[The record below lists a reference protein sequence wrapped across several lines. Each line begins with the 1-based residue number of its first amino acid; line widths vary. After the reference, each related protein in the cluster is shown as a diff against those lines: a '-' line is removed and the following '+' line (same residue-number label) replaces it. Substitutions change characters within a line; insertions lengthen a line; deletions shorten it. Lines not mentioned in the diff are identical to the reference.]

1 MCGVVVIFA
10 TVLVNEAQS
19 CHFLIHSAAAAISIK
34 MAWYRNININNYY
47 SDTAISSLIP
57 VAERD
62 IDSGSEIEYKS

>member
-1 MCGVVVIFA
+1 MCGVVIFA

-34 MAWYRNININNYY
+34 MAWYRNINNYY
-47 SDTAISSLIP
+47 SGTAISSLIP